1 MNVLLLFSIVIKLS
15 VWNESQFFSIRFFFF
30 SFYKDSRIS
39 IRGFEN
45 ITERKE
51 VGGEGKGNIYRENVV
66 FSIFLSFTRY
76 FLATRSRFCR
86 SGRLIARRMR
96 TQHDAHALF
105 YSLSRNPCTT
115 IFSPVKARPTFSATF
130 SSSTFSY
137 AEAIRYQNIFERL
150 NNLFHREEKK
160 MISSILS
167 EIILPRESLFEW
179 IIYL

>member
-15 VWNESQFFSIRFFFF
+15 VWSESQFFSIRFFFF

-66 FSIFLSFTRY
+66 FSIFLSFMRY

-96 TQHDAHALF
+96 TQLDAHALF

-115 IFSPVKARPTFSATF
+115 IFSPGQ
-130 SSSTFSY
+130 SSTDF
-137 AEAIRYQNIFERL
+137 
-150 NNLFHREEKK
+150 FHHFFFFHVFLRW
-160 MISSILS
+160 SHSIP
-167 EIILPRESLFEW
+167 EHFRTAQ
-179 IIYL
+179 